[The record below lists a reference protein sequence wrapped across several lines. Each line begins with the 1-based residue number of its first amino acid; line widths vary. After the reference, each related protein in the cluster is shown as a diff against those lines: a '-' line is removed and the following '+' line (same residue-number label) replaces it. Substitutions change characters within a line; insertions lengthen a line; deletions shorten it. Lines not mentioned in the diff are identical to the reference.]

1 MRQGVEGGA
10 ANTEHALDGG
20 LGVGAKCVDREE
32 EVVENATHVVSAS
45 DDASSLLQG
54 EGVHGRNI
62 QLDGKNMG
70 AGVARDLALH
80 EEFHGPLH
88 HQLHLAV
95 VLDAAPDL
103 GTIGAAGEEL
113 GPDDVRADGQGNRL
127 VDQQRTQQ
135 PEHAVGGVRSLGD
148 HDRAV
153 ERGRDLQSQVRVVVH
168 HGNDLALQQPR
179 ACSLVFPW
187 VPWVA
192 DGSVA
197 ELVFPCVIGGSVAEF
212 LAGHHLLAV
221 HPVLAQ
227 ELLPAATVGV
237 LREAHHAALVHA
249 NRHVPAEGPH
259 GDGVHEL
266 LQAVRRAGEEAE
278 VVGVEKALDG
288 GVPRVLSVRVLGEDV
303 INEYGEENGT

>member
-1 MRQGVEGGA
+1 M
-10 ANTEHALDGG
+10 
-20 LGVGAKCVDREE
+20 
-32 EVVENATHVVSAS
+32 ENATHVVSAS

-80 EEFHGPLH
+80 EEFHGLLH

-127 VDQQRTQQ
+127 VDQQRAQQ

-168 HGNDLALQQPR
+168 HGNGLALQQPR

-187 VPWVA
+187 VA

-197 ELVFPCVIGGSVAEF
+197 ELVFPWIIGGSVAEF

-288 GVPRVLSVRVLGEDV
+288 GVPRVLSVRLLGEDV
-303 INEYGEENGT
+303 VNEYGEENGT

>member
-1 MRQGVEGGA
+1 M
-10 ANTEHALDGG
+10 
-20 LGVGAKCVDREE
+20 
-32 EVVENATHVVSAS
+32 ENATHVVSAS

-113 GPDDVRADGQGNRL
+113 GPDNVRADGQGNRL
-127 VDQQRTQQ
+127 VDQQRAQQ

-179 ACSLVFPW
+179 ACSVF
-187 VPWVA
+187 PWVA

-197 ELVFPCVIGGSVAEF
+197 ELVFPWIIGGSVAEF

-288 GVPRVLSVRVLGEDV
+288 GVPRVLSVRLLGEDV
-303 INEYGEENGT
+303 VNEYGEENGT